1 MKVHQRHVYLLYVYD
16 LPSHQQ
22 QITHVWK
29 ATTTYLSLTITEL
42 WDSVTRAQE
51 INQFTTPQQTRKHLP
66 VLDDVIEQWIPVQ
79 YEESQMQKTWCCEN
93 CCKLNLLLS
102 DRMTLQLRNGYL
114 NKTNKLPLPN
124 FSQT

>member
-79 YEESQMQKTWCCEN
+79 YEESQNAEDMVLRE
-93 CCKLNLLLS
+93 LLQTEFITEWPHDLA
-102 DRMTLQLRNGYL
+102 TA
-114 NKTNKLPLPN
+114 KWLP
-124 FSQT
+124 